1 VLLAA
6 INLPGSGMDLHFF
19 KGRPFPD
26 AGKSFHPRGRKSE
39 ILLAWMARD
48 LYDALKQFTSTP
60 GSI

>member
-1 VLLAA
+1 
-6 INLPGSGMDLHFF
+6 MDLHFF